1 MFPQTPYFLYI
12 YTKARQ
18 EEFYPSMQ
26 QPRLVCRSIEQPS
39 IRSRLTER
47 LVVWVGSTLVMV
59 GLYLIS
65 RTRDPTNGNLMRCNI
80 G

>member
-26 QPRLVCRSIEQPS
+26 QPRLVGRSIEQPS
-39 IRSRLTER
+39 IGSRLTER

-59 GLYLIS
+59 GLYILS
-65 RTRDPTNGNLMRCNI
+65 RTRESTSSSREC
-80 G
+80 

>member
-12 YTKARQ
+12 YAQARQ
-18 EEFYPSMQ
+18 EESSASMQ
-26 QPRLVCRSIEQPS
+26 QPRLVGRSIDQPS
-39 IRSRLTER
+39 ISSRLTAR
-47 LVVWVGSTLVMV
+47 LVVWVGSTLVMA